1 MKKKLENLN
10 MMKTLTLFFCI
21 LGLILFGFGI
31 LLNKR
36 VDKGVFI
43 TMIIMLFTY
52 LHLRQKYTKQL
63 NKQNKKN

>member
-21 LGLILFGFGI
+21 LGLILFSFGI